1 MEIQRQV
8 GTYMERVMDACIL
21 AGRLMIANGSEMY
34 RVEDTMRRIA
44 QNAGIEHPVIFT
56 TPTGIFVG
64 LQDRPLTSLGTVDQ
78 RVLNIEKIS
87 RVNNLSRLFAV
98 QQIDFDQLYAAL
110 RDVDRA
116 TPTFPLWL
124 QCVGAA
130 VASALLM
137 IIFSGQYDWLDMP
150 LAALAGT
157 GGYLVAYYLGRF
169 TRVYF
174 ITQTVAALAVGI
186 IAYVGI
192 LLGLGHS
199 IDNILIGGVMPLVPG
214 VALTTSIRDLLAG
227 DLLSGIARG
236 VEAILSA
243 VAIGVG
249 IALIFRFLIPWA

>member
-1 MEIQRQV
+1 
-8 GTYMERVMDACIL
+8 
-21 AGRLMIANGSEMY
+21 
-34 RVEDTMRRIA
+34 
-44 QNAGIEHPVIFT
+44 
-56 TPTGIFVG
+56 
-64 LQDRPLTSLGTVDQ
+64 
-78 RVLNIEKIS
+78 
-87 RVNNLSRLFAV
+87 
-98 QQIDFDQLYAAL
+98 
-110 RDVDRA
+110 
-116 TPTFPLWL
+116 
-124 QCVGAA
+124 
-130 VASALLM
+130 M

>member
-1 MEIQRQV
+1 MTMEIQRQV
-8 GTYMERVMDACIL
+8 ANYMEQVMDACIL

-44 QNAGIEHPVIFT
+44 QNAGLKEPVIFT

-64 LQDRPLTSLGTVDQ
+64 LQDRPLTSLGTVTQ

-87 RVNNLSRLFAV
+87 RVNNLSREFAAG
-98 QQIDFDQLYAAL
+98 QIDFYQLYAAL

-124 QCVGAA
+124 QCIGAA

-137 IIFSGQYDWLDMP
+137 IIFAGQYDWLDMP
-150 LAALAGT
+150 LAAVSGT
-157 GGYLVAYYLGRF
+157 AGYLVAYYLGRF
-169 TRVYF
+169 TKVYF
-174 ITQTVAALAVGI
+174 ITQTVAALACGI
-186 IAYVGI
+186 VAYLGVR
-192 LLGLGHS
+192 LGLGHS
-199 IDNILIGGVMPLVPG
+199 IDNIILGGVMPLVPG

-236 VEAILSA
+236 IEAILSA
-243 VAIGVG
+243 IAIGVG
-249 IALIFRFLIPWA
+249 IALIFRFLM